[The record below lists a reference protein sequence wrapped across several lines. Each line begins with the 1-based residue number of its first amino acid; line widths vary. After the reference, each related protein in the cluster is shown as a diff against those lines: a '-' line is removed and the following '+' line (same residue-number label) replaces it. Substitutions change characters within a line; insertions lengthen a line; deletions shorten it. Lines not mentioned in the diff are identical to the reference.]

1 MWLWLE
7 SEAMNKE
14 DVLNEFRGA
23 DALWEGHF
31 ILASG
36 LHSSV
41 YLQKALVFQY
51 PERMERLAKA
61 IAERAQSSGLGPFDI
76 VASPAVG
83 GIIPGYEVA
92 RQMALPGIYCERVG
106 EGFEFKRGFGFK
118 PGARVLMVED
128 IITTGVSSRECL
140 QAIRDAGGEPLAA
153 ACVIDRSGGKAE
165 IGVPLIA
172 LAELDVPAYKADEL
186 PPELAAIPAV
196 KPGTRQQV
204 LSS

>member
-1 MWLWLE
+1 
-7 SEAMNKE
+7 MNTE
-14 DVLNEFRGA
+14 DVLNEFRAA

-36 LHSSV
+36 LHSPL

-51 PERMERLAKA
+51 PERTERLARA
-61 IAERAQSSGLGPFDI
+61 IADKVKQSGFGPIDI

-92 RQMALPGIYCERVG
+92 RAMGLAAIYCERVG
-106 EGFEFKRGFGFK
+106 EGFEFKRGFAFK

-140 QAIRDAGGEPLAA
+140 EAIREAGGNPVAA
-153 ACVIDRSGGKAE
+153 ACVIDRSGGKAD

-172 LAELDVPAYKADEL
+172 LAQLDVPAYKEDEL
-186 PPELAAIPAV
+186 PPDLAAIPAV

-204 LSS
+204 LSK